1 MTRWKE
7 VSETEMRNFIA
18 SYPKEL
24 HFDTC
29 FIVEPPTATFS
40 EVIGDRTVPVARYY
54 DDYLDGNRRHCFIRA
69 DINEEDAK

>member
-40 EVIGDRTVPVARYY
+40 EVISDRTVPVARYY